1 MNRNGFLI
9 QHPQRP
15 KTNVKISYKQTEFE
29 GEQMTLFSE
38 FAQQEIEWYLNKT
51 KGTRQ
56 DEGLCKNLS
65 NEDIICLD
73 IFMGLV
79 VGIVVNSLFVFNKV
93 ITEGKTNSFRIS
105 IFNARL

>member
-29 GEQMTLFSE
+29 GIQLLLFSKLAE
-38 FAQQEIEWYLNKT
+38 QEIEWYLE
-51 KGTRQ
+51 TRQ
-56 DEGLCKNLS
+56 YEGLCKNLS
-65 NEDIICLD
+65 DEDVICLD

-79 VGIVVNSLFVFNKV
+79 VGIVVNKV
-93 ITEGKTNSFRIS
+93 CF
-105 IFNARL
+105 

>member
-38 FAQQEIEWYLNKT
+38 FAQQEIEWYLDSNET
-51 KGTRQ
+51 VQ
-56 DEGLCKNLS
+56 NEGLCKNLS
-65 NEDIICLD
+65 NDDVICLD

-105 IFNARL
+105 ILNAGL

>member
-29 GEQMTLFSE
+29 GKQMVLFSKLAE
-38 FAQQEIEWYLNKT
+38 QEIEWYLET
-51 KGTRQ
+51 KQ
-56 DEGLCKNLS
+56 DAGLCKNLS
-65 NEDIICLD
+65 NEDVICLD

-79 VGIVVNSLFVFNKV
+79 VGIVIRNKSAFSLSLLFFVINSSCHRFC
-93 ITEGKTNSFRIS
+93 S
-105 IFNARL
+105 